1 MMKLHRDKTAF
12 ETLLLSESEIA
23 DIRVFLKIAQENKI
37 GINDAFDQV
46 VLMKVL
52 PKFHGSRGKLEKPLT
67 EVLVWCANNKSH
79 DAESVKNVLSDPEKE
94 IILEDWECPSTAKRV
109 LRMLQSLNSTG
120 FASFG

>member
-1 MMKLHRDKTAF
+1 MKLHRDKTAF

-67 EVLVWCANNKSH
+67 EVLVWCANIKTH
-79 DAESVKNVLSDPEKE
+79 DAECVKTVLSDPEKE
-94 IILEDWECPSTAKRV
+94 INSEDWECPSTAKRV
-109 LRMLQSLNSTG
+109 QRMLQSLNSTG